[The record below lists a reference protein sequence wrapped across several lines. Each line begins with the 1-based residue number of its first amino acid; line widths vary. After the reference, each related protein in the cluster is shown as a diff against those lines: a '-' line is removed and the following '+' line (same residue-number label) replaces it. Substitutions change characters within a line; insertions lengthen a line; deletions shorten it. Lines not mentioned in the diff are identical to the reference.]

1 MELQNIYTEVIE
13 ELKCVVGCSNNNSEL
28 QIFANAVKIDR
39 CAQKLLKSVR
49 TKFIDVLGGEEN
61 SFHEETLFDIIKK
74 FFVED
79 TTTTTPVK
87 SSPKQTSKITMA
99 TTTTTKAAA
108 AAEVPVHKK
117 SFHKPAAATA
127 TTSSN
132 LTPIVVAPRPV
143 VVPLPVPKLPP
154 PPPPP
159 AITTTE
165 EEEDN
170 NNKRKRGRRPK
181 NEKRSMK
188 YARQQLEKDKKVRE
202 ILFYIEKK
210 DYASAYAI
218 AHVYAGLKVDVFR
231 QLLGKNK
238 PNTCSICRTTPK
250 KLYPMYP
257 CGCDSG
263 VQVCKNCVSEYVKK
277 LFQQIDNK
285 KMGVKALHCACCTEK
300 HKDYIDLNIKFYK
313 KFWAHVILTAQ
324 MGRTQ
329 ANGEKMEMIIKWLL
343 QSRKMFNDEEYE
355 ELKKK
360 YKKWHQQNA
369 HSKKHAAAAATTST
383 ANNDDEDD
391 DGGDENSLPAVPVPV
406 IKKTPPLPPPPP
418 PPPPPPQQTENNE
431 NDDNDDNSNS
441 SHDSSRGSRRSSGSS
456 HDSSSDSSDDD
467 DEEDD
472 SDDNYDDD
480 DNSNS
485 HHHHDGNDYDGDGE
499 DQTLPILPVRKRF
512 KHSISSSSKYDEE
525 EETKTAVHGI
535 LTPPTT
541 LPPTSP
547 QLKSS
552 LPDDLPDLSPPAGI
566 KELERFETFSFNSLP
581 KWSSSSSGG
590 GDKMEF

>member
-61 SFHEETLFDIIKK
+61 SFHEETLFDIIKN

-188 YARQQLEKDKKVRE
+188 
-202 ILFYIEKK
+202 
-210 DYASAYAI
+210 
-218 AHVYAGLKVDVFR
+218 
-231 QLLGKNK
+231 
-238 PNTCSICRTTPK
+238 
-250 KLYPMYP
+250 
-257 CGCDSG
+257 
-263 VQVCKNCVSEYVKK
+263 
-277 LFQQIDNK
+277 
-285 KMGVKALHCACCTEK
+285 
-300 HKDYIDLNIKFYK
+300 
-313 KFWAHVILTAQ
+313 
-324 MGRTQ
+324 
-329 ANGEKMEMIIKWLL
+329 
-343 QSRKMFNDEEYE
+343 
-355 ELKKK
+355 
-360 YKKWHQQNA
+360 
-369 HSKKHAAAAATTST
+369 
-383 ANNDDEDD
+383 
-391 DGGDENSLPAVPVPV
+391 
-406 IKKTPPLPPPPP
+406 
-418 PPPPPPQQTENNE
+418 
-431 NDDNDDNSNS
+431 
-441 SHDSSRGSRRSSGSS
+441 
-456 HDSSSDSSDDD
+456 
-467 DEEDD
+467 
-472 SDDNYDDD
+472 
-480 DNSNS
+480 
-485 HHHHDGNDYDGDGE
+485 
-499 DQTLPILPVRKRF
+499 
-512 KHSISSSSKYDEE
+512 
-525 EETKTAVHGI
+525 
-535 LTPPTT
+535 
-541 LPPTSP
+541 
-547 QLKSS
+547 LKSS